1 MGEDTWN
8 ALFSGRRFITDLGRS
23 EEAEVEGVLTTV
35 DRYAVWVPQG
45 AGHQIVEVGPDL
57 DERCRRYGIPERDVC
72 SLVRR

>member
-45 AGHQIVEVGPDL
+45 VEVGPDL
-57 DERCRRYGIPERDVC
+57 DELCRRYGIPERDVC